1 MTGENDMPVKVQ
13 KRGDVYR
20 VIEADSGRIAKTMNG
35 NPRDGGGHGDRDKAM
50 RQARAMNMAI
60 AKKS

>member
-1 MTGENDMPVKVQ
+1 MPVKVQ

-20 VIEADSGRIAKTMNG
+20 VIEADSGRIAKTLNG
-35 NPRDGGGHGDRDKAM
+35 NPRDGGGHGDRGKAV
-50 RQARAMNMAI
+50 RQARAINMAI